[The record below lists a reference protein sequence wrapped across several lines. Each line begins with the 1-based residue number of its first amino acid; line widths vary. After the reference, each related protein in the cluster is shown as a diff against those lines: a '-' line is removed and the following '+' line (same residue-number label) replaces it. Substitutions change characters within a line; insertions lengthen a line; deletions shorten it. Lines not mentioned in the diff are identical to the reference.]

1 LEGSWRQTG
10 WQALLRPQDAVWLL
24 LFAALAA
31 LSPRRGAAETYL
43 LSFLALVQV
52 LAPRVPAL
60 RTARGNLAVILC
72 KLLAGF
78 VLIGLTGGI
87 VSGYA
92 LILLLP
98 VVSAATTTGP
108 AATTIITVLACV
120 ADLLFLPMAA
130 RLGYRLEP
138 GLVRDVVL
146 RTLFLPVVSFLT
158 YTLAKAG
165 RMETLRAQESARHLE
180 EANQRLL
187 LAEESARR
195 AERMAALGQLSAG
208 LAHEIRNPIG
218 TIKASAEM
226 LAKRLSPT
234 DSIGA
239 ELAGYISSEVDRTNS
254 LVSRFLDFAKPL
266 APVFSECEL
275 HTVLDQAVR
284 NLEIQHAGAG
294 PTIHRNY
301 DPGLGRVWGDAVLL
315 ERLFSNL
322 LQNAIAASPE
332 GGLVTIKTRHLEEG
346 AEVSIIDRGP
356 GIAPELHEKIF
367 NPFFTTRASGTGL
380 GLAIAARIAGE
391 HRATIAVESEPGRGA
406 VFSVTLPYQSSD
418 SSGSTASCL

>member
-10 WQALLRPQDAVWLL
+10 WQGLLRPQDAVWLL

-31 LSPRRGAAETYL
+31 LSPRRGESETYL

-52 LAPRVPAL
+52 LAPRIPVL
-60 RTARGNLAVILC
+60 RTARGNLIVILG
-72 KLLAGF
+72 KLILGF

-108 AATTIITVLACV
+108 TATTIITLLACI
-120 ADLLFLPMAA
+120 ADLLFLPMAT

-138 GLVRDVVL
+138 GLVREVVL
-146 RTLFLPVVSFLT
+146 RTLFLPVVAFLT

-165 RMETLRAQESARHLE
+165 RMETQRAQESARRLA
-180 EANQRLL
+180 EANQRLQM
-187 LAEESARR
+187 AEESARR

-226 LAKRLSPT
+226 LAERLAPT
-234 DSIGA
+234 DSISA

-254 LVSRFLDFAKPL
+254 LVSRFLDFARPL
-266 APVFSECEL
+266 SPVFSHCDL
-275 HTVLDQAVR
+275 HAVLDQSVR
-284 NLEIQHAGAG
+284 NLAVQHTGAAL
-294 PTIHRNY
+294 PVHRNY
-301 DPGLGRVWGDAVLL
+301 DPGVAPVWGDPVLL

-332 GGLVTIKTRHLEEG
+332 GALVTIKTRALPEG

-356 GIAPELHEKIF
+356 GIAPELHEKVF

-391 HRATIAVESEPGRGA
+391 HRAMLALESEPGRGA
-406 VFSVTLPYQSSD
+406 VFSLTLPYQASD
-418 SSGSTASCL
+418 SSGSGA